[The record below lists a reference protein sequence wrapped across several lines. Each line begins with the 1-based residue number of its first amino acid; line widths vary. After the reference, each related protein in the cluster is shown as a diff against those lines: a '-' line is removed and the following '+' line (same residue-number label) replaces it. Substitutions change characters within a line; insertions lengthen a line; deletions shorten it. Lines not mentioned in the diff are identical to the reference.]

1 MTRMSHRK
9 KKKSIQDGVSK
20 LRNKPG
26 WNPAGF
32 QRETTAQALRDL
44 EQTERADAVYSEE
57 NVCDACLAAREKSSD
72 DTALCED
79 HFAKL
84 MGF

>member
-1 MTRMSHRK
+1 MSNREK
-9 KKKSIQDGVSK
+9 KKAIAAGVSK

-26 WNPAGF
+26 WDPEAI
-32 QRETTAQALRDL
+32 QKQSPEETLRDL
-44 EQTERADAVYSEE
+44 GQSERTEQAYRDE
-57 NVCDACLAAREKSSD
+57 NTCDACVAAQEKSSD
-72 DTALCED
+72 DTALCKD

>member
-1 MTRMSHRK
+1 MSNREK
-9 KKKSIQDGVSK
+9 KKTIAAGVSK

-26 WNPAGF
+26 WDPAAL
-32 QRETTAQALRDL
+32 QKQSTEEQLRDL
-44 EQTERADAVYSEE
+44 GQSERTAEAYSTENECAD
-57 NVCDACLAAREKSSD
+57 CKAAREKSSD

>member
-1 MTRMSHRK
+1 MSNREK
-9 KKKSIQDGVSK
+9 KKAIAAGVSK

-26 WNPAGF
+26 WDPAAL
-32 QRETTAQALRDL
+32 QKQSPEETLRDL
-44 EQTERADAVYSEE
+44 GQSERTEQAYSEE
-57 NVCDACLAAREKSSD
+57 NACEACVAARQKSSD

>member
-1 MTRMSHRK
+1 MSNRQK
-9 KKKSIQDGVSK
+9 KKALADGVSK
-20 LRNKPG
+20 LRSKPG
-26 WNPAGF
+26 WDP
-32 QRETTAQALRDL
+32 TALQKQSPEQALREL
-44 EQTERADAVYSEE
+44 GQSERTEQAYRDE
-57 NVCDACLAAREKSSD
+57 NTCDACTAARLKSSD

>member
-1 MTRMSHRK
+1 MSNREK
-9 KKKSIQDGVSK
+9 KKALAAGVSK
-20 LRNKPG
+20 LRSKPG
-26 WNPAGF
+26 WDPKAL
-32 QRETTAQALRDL
+32 QKQSPEEALRDL
-44 EQTERADAVYSEE
+44 GQSERTQEVYSEE
-57 NVCDACLAAREKSSD
+57 STCEACVAARVKSSD

>member
-1 MTRMSHRK
+1 MSNREK
-9 KKKSIQDGVSK
+9 KKTIAAGVSK

-26 WNPAGF
+26 WDPAAL
-32 QRETTAQALRDL
+32 QKQSPEETLRDL
-44 EQTERADAVYSEE
+44 GQSERTEQAYSGEKT
-57 NVCDACLAAREKSSD
+57 CDACLAARAKSRD